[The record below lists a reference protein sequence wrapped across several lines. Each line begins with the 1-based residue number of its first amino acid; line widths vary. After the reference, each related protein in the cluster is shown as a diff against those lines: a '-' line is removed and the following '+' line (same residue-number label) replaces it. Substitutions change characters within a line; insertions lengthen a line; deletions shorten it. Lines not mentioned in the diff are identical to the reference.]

1 MESETDNEVNTL
13 DDLIGGQEVDVGT
26 DVPPTEDDGDD
37 FDEEGGEDASME
49 VAPAEPALPPPAA
62 DHSAQRLLAHAEPV
76 FSVAVNAAHPEML
89 ATGGGD
95 DVAHLWR
102 LGTEAPAFRLEGHT
116 DTVGALA
123 FSMDGS
129 LLATGGLD
137 GTVRV
142 WQANAGTL
150 IGAPLE
156 GPTQGINWVAWHPRG
171 AVLLAGSEDATA
183 WMWKLPE
190 GSVMQIFSAHSSSV
204 ACAAQFRA
212 HSSRAQFSP
221 RNTRRPI
228 NGCPLSSLRYGG
240 FANGGKQVITASEDG
255 TVRLWNPRAGT
266 VDHCFDHGRG
276 AGGEPPPPVSCL
288 CAHAA
293 HPVFLYG
300 AVDGTLRL
308 GHAESGRLLAHL
320 ASHEASVEAA
330 GFCQPLPLAAS
341 GAMDGKLAIW
351 DLNSFT
357 LRHTCAHGAGVIEL
371 RWLRDSPLLVACTVS
386 RELRVWDARSGGCL
400 ATLLGHADACLCL
413 ELGYTAEGVFALSGS
428 DDRTAR
434 VWRVPTEAAAAAAMP
449 VDAAA
454 AEGANLCDED

>member
-1 MESETDNEVNTL
+1 M
-13 DDLIGGQEVDVGT
+13 
-26 DVPPTEDDGDD
+26 
-37 FDEEGGEDASME
+37 
-49 VAPAEPALPPPAA
+49 
-62 DHSAQRLLAHAEPV
+62 
-76 FSVAVNAAHPEML
+76 
-89 ATGGGD
+89 
-95 DVAHLWR
+95 
-102 LGTEAPAFRLEGHT
+102 
-116 DTVGALA
+116 
-123 FSMDGS
+123 
-129 LLATGGLD
+129 
-137 GTVRV
+137 
-142 WQANAGTL
+142 
-150 IGAPLE
+150 
-156 GPTQGINWVAWHPRG
+156 
-171 AVLLAGSEDATA
+171 
-183 WMWKLPE
+183 
-190 GSVMQIFSAHSSSV
+190 
-204 ACAAQFRA
+204 
-212 HSSRAQFSP
+212 
-221 RNTRRPI
+221 
-228 NGCPLSSLRYGG
+228 
-240 FANGGKQVITASEDG
+240 ITASEDG

-357 LRHTCAHGAGVIEL
+357 LRHTCAHGAGVVEL

-434 VWRVPTEAAAAAAMP
+434 VWRVPTEAAASAMP